1 MRKRIPEI
9 PSKRA
14 RELFE
19 RAARGSGKVAIVYHG
34 DADGTSSAAL
44 AAAAVERLGGASIC
58 RTPAKGENIYTP
70 AFARLVEG
78 DRPELV
84 SVFDTGSRPERPFG
98 DLPTIIIDHHRIDT
112 APPVE
117 AFVSTFGDDERVS
130 TSALTLDLLAP
141 LAALDDRAWL
151 AAVGLLGDLGDAAR
165 DDPIVTRAAAAHG
178 ITRLRTVVSLVNA
191 AGRSPAHEV
200 DVALEALRAAET
212 PFEIVRGQG
221 AAAARLHAL
230 RDEVGGALAR
240 ARRVAPKIEGRW
252 AVIEFDEPFRIHGV
266 IAAAWTRRLP
276 DSLVLV
282 ANRGYS
288 AGRVHF
294 AVRSHAPIDLRAA
307 LRGLVPDA
315 GPDFAA
321 GHDRATGGIV
331 DVATYDRLRRAIRE
345 EASSRAA

>member
-1 MRKRIPEI
+1 MRARTLDV
-9 PSKRA
+9 SKKQA
-14 RELFE
+14 RELLV
-19 RAARGSGKVAIVYHG
+19 RAAQGGGKVVIVYHG

-44 AAAAVERLGGASIC
+44 AAAAVERLGGAPVC
-58 RTPAKGENIYTP
+58 RTPAKGENIHAP
-70 AFARLVEG
+70 AFARLVEA

-98 DLPTIIIDHHRIDT
+98 DLPTIIVDHHRIDT

-117 AFVSTFGDDERVS
+117 AFVSTFGDDDSVS

-141 LAALDDRAWL
+141 IAPLDDRAWL

-165 DDPIVTRAAAAHG
+165 RDPVVTRAAAAHG
-178 ITRLRTVVSLVNA
+178 ITKLRAVVSLVNA
-191 AGRSPAHEV
+191 AGRSAAHEV
-200 DVALEALRAAET
+200 DVALDALRAAAT
-212 PFEIVRGQG
+212 PAAIVRGEG
-221 AAAARLHAL
+221 PAAARLHAL
-230 RDEVGGALAR
+230 RAEVADALAR
-240 ARRVAPKIEGRW
+240 SRKVAPKVEGRW
-252 AVIEFDEPFRIHGV
+252 AVIELDEPYRVHGV
-266 IAAAWTRRLP
+266 IAGAWTGRLA
-276 DSLVLV
+276 DSIVLV

-288 AGRVHF
+288 PGRVHF
-294 AVRSHAPIDLRAA
+294 SVRSRAPLDLRAA